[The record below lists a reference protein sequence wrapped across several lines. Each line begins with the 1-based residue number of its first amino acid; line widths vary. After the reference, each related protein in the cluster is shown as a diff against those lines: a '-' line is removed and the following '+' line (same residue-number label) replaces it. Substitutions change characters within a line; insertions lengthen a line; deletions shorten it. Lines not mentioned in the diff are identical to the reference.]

1 MVQDRLTSRAY
12 IMNHSPVIL
21 LVGLSAICAT
31 VFALAVDVDIKPDQQ
46 GYEECRELHPERF
59 CRIFNGFEV

>member
-1 MVQDRLTSRAY
+1 
-12 IMNHSPVIL
+12 MNNSPVTL
-21 LVGLSAICAT
+21 LVGLAAICAT
-31 VFALAVDVDIKPDQQ
+31 VFALAIDVDIQPDQQ